1 MNSIMSSGYSDT
13 RTSQAGKSCYDS
25 EDDPPGRGRSV
36 PRVVDSLFLQLI
48 KLQAVATSD

>member
-13 RTSQAGKSCYDS
+13 RTSQTGESCYDS
-25 EDDPPGRGRSV
+25 QNDPPGGVRSV
-36 PRVVDSLFLQLI
+36 PRFVDSLFLI